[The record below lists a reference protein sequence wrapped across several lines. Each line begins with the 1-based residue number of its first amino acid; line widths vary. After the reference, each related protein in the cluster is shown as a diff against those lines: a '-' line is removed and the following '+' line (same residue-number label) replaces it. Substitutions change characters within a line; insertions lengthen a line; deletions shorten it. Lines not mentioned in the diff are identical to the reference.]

1 MKISI
6 ITIFTLFF
14 LNTYLN
20 SSISNKIIVKVGNE
34 IITQHE
40 LENKI
45 NTTLILSKQEIKQE
59 NIDKIKRQ
67 SLKTLINLK
76 LKNDE
81 LKKYNLE
88 INQLAINEHL
98 LKISQSLN
106 IKIAELENFF
116 LLNGINYEYYI
127 KELETEFLWRRLIF
141 QLFASKINIVES
153 EVEAELNVIKN
164 AKEKIIEFKLAEI
177 EVNFEEDD
185 KQRLINEIKDSIE
198 KKGFSSS
205 VSKYSISSSNLN
217 DGVIGWVNVNALSNV
232 IRDKIKLLD
241 EGMISQE
248 IVIANSLFF
257 FKILDKKI
265 TEVSQNIKLDKLKE
279 DLINRKKNDLLNLYS
294 SSYLSKKKKN
304 TLIELL

>member
-6 ITIFTLFF
+6 ITFFTLFF

-177 EVNFEEDD
+177 EFIINF
-185 KQRLINEIKDSIE
+185 S
-198 KKGFSSS
+198 
-205 VSKYSISSSNLN
+205 
-217 DGVIGWVNVNALSNV
+217 
-232 IRDKIKLLD
+232 
-241 EGMISQE
+241 
-248 IVIANSLFF
+248 
-257 FKILDKKI
+257 
-265 TEVSQNIKLDKLKE
+265 
-279 DLINRKKNDLLNLYS
+279 
-294 SSYLSKKKKN
+294 
-304 TLIELL
+304 